1 MAVVAPREL
10 HDPASPRDAPREPDG
25 AHRGLGSRIDQAYLL
40 HRAHPIDQFDRELY
54 FARLAAGGGN
64 QTGDLRLSEL
74 AAATGSATS
83 VAVAWTGDELGVAYA
98 TDGGASADSN
108 VLLTRRDLEGAAIA
122 AEVPVADGPESSLDV
137 DIVSTGL
144 IYAIAWADDRDGNV
158 EIYLREV
165 AP

>member
-1 MAVVAPREL
+1 V
-10 HDPASPRDAPREPDG
+10 
-25 AHRGLGSRIDQAYLL
+25 
-40 HRAHPIDQFDRELY
+40 
-54 FARLAAGGGN
+54 
-64 QTGDLRLSEL
+64 RLSDL

-83 VAVAWTGDELGVAYA
+83 VAAAWTGDELGVAYA
-98 TDGGASADSN
+98 TDGATSADSN
-108 VLLTRRDLEGAAIA
+108 VLLTRRDLDGAAIG

-144 IYAIAWADDRDGNV
+144 IYAIAWADDRDGNL